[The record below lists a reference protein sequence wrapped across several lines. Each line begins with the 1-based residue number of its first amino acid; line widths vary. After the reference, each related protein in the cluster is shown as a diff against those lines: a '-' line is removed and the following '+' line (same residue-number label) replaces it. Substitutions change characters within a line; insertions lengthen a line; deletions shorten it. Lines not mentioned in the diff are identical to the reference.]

1 MVSAATARATKGEG
15 SAVVVKC
22 FADEVMQQM
31 QKEAARHPFQELQ
44 VQKPCLL
51 LHPVESKREDGPLQK
66 SLALSPQKLIRNKT
80 CSGW

>member
-51 LHPVESKREDGPLQK
+51 LHPVNPKEKTVDCK
-66 SLALSPQKLIRNKT
+66 SHQPSLLKT
-80 CSGW
+80 YSQ